1 LKPSTHPRPPA
12 ITLLALAFLLAA
24 AYLFGAGVILL
35 FRPGTLAMAA
45 GSDLL
50 SGLET
55 AGPIM
60 FLIGAL
66 AYGITGIGLWKLHP
80 LARRA
85 AILIAVYGGVMA
97 VPVLSSAATGQHFAT
112 LVREGIPFIL
122 RVLVVFFLLLGAQ
135 IEAFKR

>member
-1 LKPSTHPRPPA
+1 
-12 ITLLALAFLLAA
+12 LALAFLLAA

-60 FLIGAL
+60 FLIG
-66 AYGITGIGLWKLHP
+66 

>member
-1 LKPSTHPRPPA
+1 LDPSTHPRPLV
-12 ITLLALAFLLAA
+12 ITVLALTFLLAG
-24 AYLFGAGVILL
+24 AYLLAAGLILL
-35 FRPGTLAMAA
+35 LRPGTLAMAA
-45 GSDLL
+45 GSYFL

-60 FLIGAL
+60 FLLGAL
-66 AYGITGIGLWKLHP
+66 AYGITGFGLWKLHP

-85 AILIAVYGGVMA
+85 AILIAIYGAVMA
-97 VPVLSSAATGQHFAT
+97 VPVLSSAATGQHFAP

-122 RVLVVFFLLLGAQ
+122 RVLVIFFLLLGPQ